1 MDDAGDVMPIAE
13 LLDERRHLLDVAR
26 RLLGR
31 SNEAENVIEEIYR
44 QWYELPETARAD
56 IASPRAWLVK
66 TVADICLA
74 RPARTEGPHEAG
86 PAPTPVERTDPTPD
100 DEVSQVLLSVLQ
112 ALPPAER
119 AAFVLTD
126 VVRAAHDTVNDAVDR
141 AEPEYVE
148 LIDHPCCSLP
158 GARSRPATLRQHDAV
173 ARALRAACVAED
185 AVLLESMLC
194 PHATAVFD
202 GGGKVRTRVRSVR
215 GPQQVA
221 RSLLTVLGPHPRTTV
236 AAQSVTGRTGMV
248 VRYEQRVV
256 AVISLDV
263 AGDRVAHVWAVL
275 NPDKLRRWNQ
285 PIDRTTPL

>member
-1 MDDAGDVMPIAE
+1 
-13 LLDERRHLLDVAR
+13 
-26 RLLGR
+26 
-31 SNEAENVIEEIYR
+31 
-44 QWYELPETARAD
+44 
-56 IASPRAWLVK
+56 
-66 TVADICLA
+66 
-74 RPARTEGPHEAG
+74 
-86 PAPTPVERTDPTPD
+86 
-100 DEVSQVLLSVLQ
+100 
-112 ALPPAER
+112 
-119 AAFVLTD
+119 
-126 VVRAAHDTVNDAVDR
+126 
-141 AEPEYVE
+141 
-148 LIDHPCCSLP
+148 
-158 GARSRPATLRQHDAV
+158 
-173 ARALRAACVAED
+173 
-185 AVLLESMLC
+185 MLC